1 MTLAGLGPLFPVAVL
16 HLSRSSRAVE
26 LSYGYPGTRR
36 VLTRSV
42 IPRPRSNPGHGRSC
56 WAGTPDATGCCRF
69 RPSSLEAA
77 GPFPSPASLKAKR
90 SPGPKVLQRE
100 SGTGS
105 RLQLPA
111 GCAPFRKRE
120 RTSRE
125 LRRTE
130 RGLQF
135 PTGRA
140 PRLCAQPLRED
151 GRGTAWTTTPER
163 SRAAP
168 LRQAAERGLGGGAA
182 RPAC

>member
-100 SGTGS
+100 SGTGLQAPAAS
-105 RLQLPA
+105 RL
-111 GCAPFRKRE
+111 C
-120 RTSRE
+120 T
-125 LRRTE
+125 
-130 RGLQF
+130 LQE
-135 PTGRA
+135 TRADVSRA
-140 PRLCAQPLRED
+140 PADRAR
-151 GRGTAWTTTPER
+151 TTIPDR
-163 SRAAP
+163 PRAAP
-168 LRQAAERGLGGGAA
+168 LRPATARGRPWHRLDHNSREVA
-182 RPAC
+182 RRASAPGR